1 MLGGFPRATIR
12 VIAMNRNTC
21 MESRIAPMALRKPSY
36 TGINSSQ
43 VVVSANRD
51 RYLLKNEDCKSQ
63 LLFL

>member
-12 VIAMNRNTC
+12 IIAMNRNAC
-21 MESRIAPMALRKPSY
+21 MESSIAQMALRKPSY
-36 TGINSSQ
+36 TAINSSQ

-51 RYLLKNEDCKSQ
+51 RYLLKNEHCNSQ